1 MNGGGGAQQ
10 QAVGGLGVIA
20 PKTVKFPKAK
30 SLVLALTPE
39 SPGKAEVALLKGS
52 KIVAKKGATFSAA
65 GTYSLKLSLPKKVK
79 AGSYAIKVSYTPQ
92 GATKA
97 TTKSLKVKVS
107 VAKKAAK
114 KKRGK
119 ALSGIHGKGKPVKPH
134 GLEKHVKVIG

>member
-1 MNGGGGAQQ
+1 
-10 QAVGGLGVIA
+10 
-20 PKTVKFPKAK
+20 VKFPKAK

-52 KIVAKKGATFSAA
+52 KIVAKKGATFTAA
-65 GTYSLKLSLPKKVK
+65 GTYSLKLNLPKKVQ

-92 GATKA
+92 GAAKA
-97 TTKSLKVKVS
+97 VTKSLKVKVT
-107 VAKKAAK
+107 VAKKA

-119 ALSGIHGKGKPVKPH
+119 AAPELSGIHGKGKPVKPH